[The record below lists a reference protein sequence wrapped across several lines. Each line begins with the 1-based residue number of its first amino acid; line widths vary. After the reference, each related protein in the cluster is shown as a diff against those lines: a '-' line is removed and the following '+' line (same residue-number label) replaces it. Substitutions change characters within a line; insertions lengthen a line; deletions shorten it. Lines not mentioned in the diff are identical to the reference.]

1 MVQTAAGLGASFDP
15 ARQDWLQRLGSIG
28 ATTPSSA
35 AAPADKSE
43 AFTLPVS
50 EVAESASVGRQPG
63 LGGKLDQF
71 ASVLKSVLLQLQ
83 SVTTDKTTA
92 KTELGSVQSQNS
104 TDFDFTLDDFDD
116 AAETVFQQPQQ
127 KTADQSAQASS
138 GADLS
143 ALRLHQPPEGIQS
156 PVTPATL
163 TAKLMRAIQ
172 SYASGN
178 MVTRTDSTQSLNV

>member
-15 ARQDWLQRLGSIG
+15 ARQDWLQRLGSTG
-28 ATTPSSA
+28 ATPSSGA
-35 AAPADKSE
+35 ATPADKGE
-43 AFTLPVS
+43 AFTLPVA
-50 EVAESASVGRQPG
+50 EVAESASIDRQPG

-83 SVTTDKTTA
+83 SVTTDNTSA
-92 KTELGSVQSQNS
+92 KAELGSAQNEES
-104 TDFDFTLDDFDD
+104 TAFDFTLDDFDD
-116 AAETVFQQPQQ
+116 AAEAASPQSRQ
-127 KTADQSAQASS
+127 KAADQSAQTPS

-143 ALRLHQPPEGIQS
+143 ALRLHQPPEGVQ
-156 PVTPATL
+156 PPATPATL